1 MIICDLDKCT
11 GCMLCY
17 NLCPVNAITIKGD
30 RYGFSIPEIDSVK
43 CIKCN
48 ICKSKCPQNNDKN
61 KFLMSKD
68 VYAMWSKDT
77 NLRMDSTSGG
87 VFSGLAEAVIKAGG
101 CVYGAAF
108 DETFRVL
115 HQRVDSLEGGSMY
128 LEVQNMY
135 KAILAI
141 LIGRSKKT
149 YNLING
155 YCSLA
160 HHVR

>member
-1 MIICDLDKCT
+1 
-11 GCMLCY
+11 MLCY

>member
-115 HQRVDSLEGGSMY
+115 HQRVDSLEGIDVFY
-128 LEVQNMY
+128 
-135 KAILAI
+135 A
-141 LIGRSKKT
+141 
-149 YNLING
+149 
-155 YCSLA
+155 
-160 HHVR
+160 

>member
-87 VFSGLAEAVIKAGG
+87 VVSGLAEG
-101 CVYGAAF
+101 F
-108 DETFRVL
+108 
-115 HQRVDSLEGGSMY
+115 
-128 LEVQNMY
+128 
-135 KAILAI
+135 
-141 LIGRSKKT
+141 
-149 YNLING
+149 
-155 YCSLA
+155 
-160 HHVR
+160 

>member
-115 HQRVDSLEGGSMY
+115 HQRVDSLEGIMY

>member
-101 CVYGAAF
+101 CVYGA
-108 DETFRVL
+108 L
-115 HQRVDSLEGGSMY
+115 SMKLFVFY
-128 LEVQNMY
+128 
-135 KAILAI
+135 
-141 LIGRSKKT
+141 
-149 YNLING
+149 INE
-155 YCSLA
+155 
-160 HHVR
+160 

>member
-115 HQRVDSLEGGSMY
+115 HQRVDSLEGIDVFRGSK
-128 LEVQNMY
+128 LY